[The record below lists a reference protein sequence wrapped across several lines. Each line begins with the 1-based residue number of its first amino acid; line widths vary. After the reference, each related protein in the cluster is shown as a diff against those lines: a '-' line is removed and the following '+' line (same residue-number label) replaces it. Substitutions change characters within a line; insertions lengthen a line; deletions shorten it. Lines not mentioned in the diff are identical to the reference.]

1 MQFVRRHKRGLLA
14 TLLVLSLVT
23 VTWAADT
30 KLSAL
35 SVLGSASVD
44 ADDAI
49 YIVDDPNGVP
59 AGYKVGRHE
68 FLLNWTGSA
77 NITTLGTL
85 ATGTWQAT
93 AVDHERGGLEADVS
107 AYAGLVSIT
116 GGATAQVDE
125 LSELLSALTDVTA
138 FITDDDMPA
147 VAADPDVDAAGEIGR
162 DSDGANETGDSSLR
176 GYDGANQFLYSR
188 KLKTINFTLIE
199 PDGIDAADLIPVW
212 HNTSGMTFTIVEWK
226 AWSDDDDVSF
236 ELEELTDQT
245 DFTAITTIDA
255 CEVAT
260 DGTSVYYASDSTIT
274 HAAIEH
280 DHTIAVDFDTSDTP
294 DYLLIAI
301 TGWYNSDVN

>member
-14 TLLVLSLVT
+14 TVLVLSLVT

-35 SVLGSASVD
+35 SVLGSASVGD
-44 ADDAI
+44 DDAI

-68 FLLNWTGSA
+68 FLLR
-77 NITTLGTL
+77 TL
-85 ATGTWQAT
+85 AET
-93 AVDHERGGLEADVS
+93 LAD
-107 AYAGLVSIT
+107 
-116 GGATAQVDE
+116 
-125 LSELLSALTDVTA
+125 
-138 FITDDDMPA
+138 
-147 VAADPDVDAAGEIGR
+147 AADPDVDAAGEIGR

-176 GYDGANQFLYSR
+176 GYDGANQFLYAR
-188 KLKTINFTLIE
+188 KLKTLNFTLIE

-260 DGTSVYYASDSTIT
+260 DGTSVYYGSDTTIT

-280 DHTIAVDFDTSDTP
+280 DHLIAVDFDTSDTP
-294 DYLLIAI
+294 DYLKVTI